1 MGIALIAL
9 FVALGG
15 VGYAAATISSG
26 DIVNN
31 SIRSRDIRN
40 NSLLSR
46 DIHNRSV
53 RNRDIA
59 RNTIEGSRI
68 NESKLGTV
76 PSAATTDGHNF
87 ARINYRAGVGTP
99 TGTILNFGGLLVNA
113 TCAGGPNLNVTA
125 TPTSNNGMIHVGTI
139 VRPISS
145 SNPRPAYYDDDN
157 DFDVGQSINVLAG
170 RDTRITGTLTYT
182 NVFGSVVTLTYMA
195 EEASNALGGSAD
207 CFFIGEATQSG

>member
-59 RNTIEGSRI
+59 RNTIDGSRI

-113 TCAGGPNLNVTA
+113 TCANGPNLNVTA
-125 TPTSNNGMIHVGTI
+125 TPTSNNGMVHIGNV
-139 VRPISS
+139 VRTTG
-145 SNPRPAYYDDDN
+145 NNRGAFYDDDN
-157 DFDVGQSINVLAG
+157 DFDVGQSINVLVGA
-170 RDTRITGTLTYT
+170 DTRITGTLTYT
-182 NVFGSVVTLTYMA
+182 NAFGSVVTLTYMA
-195 EEASNALGGSAD
+195 EEANNALGGSAD